1 MSKFKGLRK
10 FGLSIVGEI
19 PWGTH
24 LCEFY
29 QTKEDLI
36 DILVPYFKAGL
47 ENNEFCMWVTA
58 EPLNEEE
65 AKKALEKSLPNLS
78 EYLER
83 GQIEIISY
91 KDWYVKDGGFNSDRV
106 LQGWV
111 SKLEN
116 ALGKGFAGL
125 RLTGNPFWLEK
136 SDWKAFTDYE
146 EAVNNV
152 IGQYKMIAVCT
163 YSLDKCNAHE
173 ILDVM
178 KNHQFALVK
187 RSGKWELIE
196 SSEKKKIADDLLKS
210 ERKFTAL
217 YDAMTE
223 GVVIHDIVYD
233 DSGNPVDYVITD
245 VNPSYEKITGLSKKQ
260 AVGKKASELYGTG
273 APPYLDVYAKVAS
286 TGKPAF
292 FETYFHPMQK
302 HFSASVFSQSK
313 GKFTAVFHDITERK
327 KAEASLVESERRYR
341 SLFANM
347 NSGFA
352 FCKIV
357 SDNDGKPID
366 YVILEVNDD
375 FEKLTRLRKE
385 AVLGKRVSE
394 VFFSIEKDPTDWIGI
409 YGRVATTG
417 EPARFESYFGLL
429 KKWFSVAAYRPE
441 IGYFAMAFDDIT
453 EHKKAERELVDTLEA
468 SHRRQAEVSA
478 LLEAS
483 KAVLVHREF
492 SKAARSIFAS
502 CKDLLGATAGYVAL
516 LSRDK
521 MENEVLFLDS
531 GGLPCVVDP
540 SLPMPIRGL
549 RAEAYSTG
557 KVVYCNAF
565 PSSEWASLMPE
576 GHVVLKNV
584 LFAPLTIDANTVGI
598 IGLANKTG
606 DFTERDAQMAS
617 AFGEIASVALINS
630 QMLEKLEENEKLL
643 KAHSERLEEM
653 VEEKTKL
660 LRDSE
665 RLAAIGQT
673 AGMVGHDIRNP
684 LQAIIG
690 DVYLAKSDVASM
702 PEGEKKE
709 SLQESLDS
717 VEKNVQYISKIVA
730 DLQDYARPMKPF
742 AQTINLENIIR
753 DLLLKNDIPKGIKA
767 SCRVENDCK
776 QIVTDPDLLKRALG
790 NLLTNAVQAM
800 PEGGELDVHA
810 FRDANDNVITVKDTG
825 VGIPEEAKSNLF
837 TPLFTTKS
845 KGQGFGL
852 AVVKRITEAMG
863 GTVTFESQEGK
874 GSKFTLRLPQKT

>member
-1 MSKFKGLRK
+1 
-10 FGLSIVGEI
+10 
-19 PWGTH
+19 
-24 LCEFY
+24 
-29 QTKEDLI
+29 
-36 DILVPYFKAGL
+36 
-47 ENNEFCMWVTA
+47 
-58 EPLNEEE
+58 
-65 AKKALEKSLPNLS
+65 
-78 EYLER
+78 
-83 GQIEIISY
+83 
-91 KDWYVKDGGFNSDRV
+91 
-106 LQGWV
+106 
-111 SKLEN
+111 
-116 ALGKGFAGL
+116 
-125 RLTGNPFWLEK
+125 
-136 SDWKAFTDYE
+136 
-146 EAVNNV
+146 
-152 IGQYKMIAVCT
+152 
-163 YSLDKCNAHE
+163 
-173 ILDVM
+173 
-178 KNHQFALVK
+178 
-187 RSGKWELIE
+187 
-196 SSEKKKIADDLLKS
+196 
-210 ERKFTAL
+210 
-217 YDAMTE
+217 
-223 GVVIHDIVYD
+223 
-233 DSGNPVDYVITD
+233 
-245 VNPSYEKITGLSKKQ
+245 
-260 AVGKKASELYGTG
+260 
-273 APPYLDVYAKVAS
+273 
-286 TGKPAF
+286 
-292 FETYFHPMQK
+292 
-302 HFSASVFSQSK
+302 
-313 GKFTAVFHDITERK
+313 
-327 KAEASLVESERRYR
+327 
-341 SLFANM
+341 
-347 NSGFA
+347 
-352 FCKIV
+352 
-357 SDNDGKPID
+357 
-366 YVILEVNDD
+366 
-375 FEKLTRLRKE
+375 
-385 AVLGKRVSE
+385 
-394 VFFSIEKDPTDWIGI
+394 
-409 YGRVATTG
+409 
-417 EPARFESYFGLL
+417 
-429 KKWFSVAAYRPE
+429 
-441 IGYFAMAFDDIT
+441 MAFDDIT

-584 LFAPLTIDANTVGI
+584 LFAPLTIDASTVGI
-598 IGLANKTG
+598 IGLANKTD